1 MKVFAS
7 AAAGAVFLLAASVLP
22 TAPAQAMPFGPS
34 IGASVDNPVQLTAR
48 KKRFR
53 RVGGVG
59 GSIRRDL
66 GGRGPGAG
74 LPLGRGTSTSP
85 GGLPTEGRGGMGR

>member
-7 AAAGAVFLLAASVLP
+7 AAAGAVFLLAASALP
-22 TAPAQAMPFGPS
+22 AAPAQAMPFGPS

-53 RVGGVG
+53 RAGVG
-59 GSIRRDL
+59 GGIRRDL
-66 GGRGPGAG
+66 GGRGAG
-74 LPLGRGTSTSP
+74 GGMPLGRGTSTSP